1 MISFIFKFF
10 ISNQMS
16 NQLDLTQFNKTKIVK
31 KMTKSKSNEN
41 LEAYADAPVEID
53 EPKKSN
59 RGRKTK
65 YATDEERKEA
75 RRKQQREYRERKKLE
90 LKELKEKIKEQN

>member
-1 MISFIFKFF
+1 
-10 ISNQMS
+10 MS
-16 NQLDLTQFNKTKIVK
+16 NQLDLTQFNKTRIVK
-31 KMTKSKSNEN
+31 KMSKSKSNEN
-41 LEAYADAPVEID
+41 LEAIADAPID
-53 EPKKSN
+53 TPAEYKKSN

>member
-1 MISFIFKFF
+1 
-10 ISNQMS
+10 MS
-16 NQLDLTQFNKTKIVK
+16 NQLDLTQFNKTRIVK
-31 KMTKSKSNEN
+31 KMSKSKSNEN
-41 LEAYADAPVEID
+41 LEAIADAPID
-53 EPKKSN
+53 EPIETPAEYRKSN